1 MKVKV
6 VDNSKPYIYEEEQQ
20 ASIYTF
26 SNHSSYNIVLFKVD
40 VKQAALSTEDH
51 SLYKPEEAYWI
62 Q

>member
-20 ASIYTF
+20 ASMYIIF
-26 SNHSSYNIVLFKVD
+26 SKHSSYILFKVD
-40 VKQAALSTEDH
+40 VKQSALSTEDH
-51 SLYKPEEAYWI
+51 SLYKPEGAYRI

>member
-40 VKQAALSTEDH
+40 VKQAALSTEDRF
-51 SLYKPEEAYWI
+51 LYKPEGAYRI

>member
-20 ASIYTF
+20 ASVYVF
-26 SNHSSYNIVLFKVD
+26 SKHSSYILFKVD
-40 VKQAALSTEDH
+40 VKQSALSTEDH
-51 SLYKPEEAYWI
+51 SLYKPEGAYRI

>member
-20 ASIYTF
+20 ASIYIF
-26 SNHSSYNIVLFKVD
+26 SKYSSYILFKVD

-51 SLYKPEEAYWI
+51 SLYKPEGAYRI

>member
-26 SNHSSYNIVLFKVD
+26 CNHSSYILFKVD
-40 VKQAALSTEDH
+40 VKQAALSTEDRF
-51 SLYKPEEAYWI
+51 LYKPEGAYRI

>member
-20 ASIYTF
+20 ASIYIF
-26 SNHSSYNIVLFKVD
+26 SKYSLHSILFKVD
-40 VKQAALSTEDH
+40 VKQSALSTEDH
-51 SLYKPEEAYWI
+51 SLYKQEGAYRI